1 MALAPA
7 PAQNPNSGRSPLRH
21 SGSVIISDMHT
32 GLQKFLLDVPYLTLL
47 MQRLGQQNYQT
58 ALLIATVSPRF
69 YLILNIRLN
78 IYLDIRQNRSTWL
91 PTSNTLRCL
100 G

>member
-1 MALAPA
+1 MHTGLQKFLLDVP
-7 PAQNPNSGRSPLRH
+7 
-21 SGSVIISDMHT
+21 MHT